1 MWIGI
6 GGLEHWV
13 RECHARS
20 MTNLM
25 SVVRGTQDFQHLDNA
40 YRVLV
45 VDAPTPGRVFVFAG
59 CHYNKSRGSKTTSNW
74 EDDSQAKRRKW

>member
-6 GGLEHWV
+6 GDLEHWV
-13 RECHARS
+13 RECHARP

-45 VDAPTPGRVFVFAG
+45 VDAPTTGQVYVFVG
-59 CHYNKSRGSKTTSNW
+59 CHYSKSRGSKTSSSW
-74 EDDSQAKRRKW
+74 EDDSQPKRRKW